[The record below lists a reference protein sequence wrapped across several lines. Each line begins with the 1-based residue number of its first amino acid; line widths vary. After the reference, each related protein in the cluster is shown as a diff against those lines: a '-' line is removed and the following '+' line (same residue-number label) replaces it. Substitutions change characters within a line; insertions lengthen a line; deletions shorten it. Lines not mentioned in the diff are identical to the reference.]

1 MAGSV
6 RTFRFCKHFCQETG
20 SQKLEIPI
28 SFKEYVGGVVPKKN
42 NWANFVEDNSIT
54 NGDCLVFS
62 YDGYGMFDC
71 VLFDQFGCE
80 KIVVRD
86 AQSQVNKEVKQEEDD
101 DDDKNDCGDEDDC
114 NFVNEDVKNEV
125 EDDGG
130 SDDEDDSNFVTEED
144 ENEVEEDDDDDD
156 DEEVK
161 TSMFGFTKSKQ
172 KRNNS
177 CGFKKCTGASEG
189 EGSSSKKN
197 KNVFDQFGIELFSSG
212 QYIQPK
218 NPYFVTKLRPKDRG
232 ALYIPIDV
240 IKDHNI
246 ALPPTLILR
255 DTRGRE
261 WKSEVK
267 NWKDGR
273 TWLSTG
279 GWQSLCRVNLVDKDD
294 KCICEFVCSNTN
306 DMLLQVTIVRGQ
318 TTKNVK

>member
-28 SFKEYVGGVVPKKN
+28 SFKESVGGVFPKKN
-42 NWANFVEDNSIT
+42 NYWAKFVEDNSIT

-62 YDGYGMFDC
+62 YDGYGMFDF

-86 AQSQVNKEVKQEEDD
+86 EMHNLKEDDVVNDD
-101 DDDKNDCGDEDDC
+101 DDNNNCGDEEDC
-114 NFVNEDVKNEV
+114 NFVNEEVKNEV
-125 EDDGG
+125 NDGG
-130 SDDEDDSNFVTEED
+130 GSGDEDDSDFVIEED
-144 ENEVEEDDDDDD
+144 KNEVEEDDD
-156 DEEVK
+156 EA
-161 TSMFGFTKSKQ
+161 KSKQ

-177 CGFKKCTGASEG
+177 YVLYVLAISFFFVGGSKKCTGAR
-189 EGSSSKKN
+189 EGSSSKKKN
-197 KNVFDQFGIELFSSG
+197 NVFDQFGMELFSSG

-232 ALYIPIDV
+232 GLYIPMDV

-267 NWKDGR
+267 NWRDGR
-273 TWLSTG
+273 TWLTSG